1 MKIEKLLEELKHKTL
16 EQIVKENNSLVEC
29 FDNVAYLDSDLYEFL
44 DNIETNDG
52 YLLIE
57 GYRVPTKEIPN
68 RFGYFDNEIL
78 VDFNK
83 IEKYSIVNK

>member
-16 EQIVKENNSLVEC
+16 EQIVKESNSLVEC
-29 FDNVAYLDSDLYEFL
+29 FGNVAYLDTDLYEFL

>member
-1 MKIEKLLEELKHKTL
+1 MKIEELLKELESKTL
-16 EQIVKENNSLVEC
+16 EQVSEEHNALIECCENI
-29 FDNVAYLDSDLYEFL
+29 AYLDTDLYEFL
-44 DNIETNDG
+44 ENIETNDG